1 MPNPF
6 QLFPEQASTIARDV
20 DALYLFLVSVA
31 TFFTLL
37 ICALVVTFAIR
48 YRRNARV
55 DRSNPP
61 TSNLLEIGW
70 SIVPLVLS
78 LLMFYWGAV
87 IYFRMHQAPP
97 NADEIYVVGKQW
109 MWKIQHP
116 NGRREVNELHV
127 PVGRP
132 IALKMISEDVIH
144 DFYIPAFRVK
154 MDVLPGRFTKM
165 WFEATKVGSYHL
177 FCAEY
182 CGTSHSQMIGKV
194 VVMEPSDYAAW
205 LNGETAGQSAEV
217 TGKQLYEQFR
227 CDTCHRQA
235 GRCPP
240 LDGIFGKTVRL
251 ANGQTTIANEEYLR
265 RSILE
270 PNADLVAGYQ
280 AVMPTYKGQIG
291 EEAILQIIAYLK
303 TLPGPSGGEATGPP
317 AMPAD
322 GQSTPPSAAAASP
335 VTEPS
340 PGAPAATAVDP
351 ATSPSPAAAT
361 PSANGSSSANDSPS
375 STDSPRP
382 AEPPAASASP
392 GATDGA
398 ATRVLWKTDERRLL
412 IVGSNGGKSSLAGQQ
427 PAYGSNRM
435 QPKASANSA

>member
-20 DALYLFLVSVA
+20 DALYFFLVSVA
-31 TFFTLL
+31 AFFTLL
-37 ICALVVTFAIR
+37 IGALVVTFAIR

-61 TSNLLEIGW
+61 SSNLLEIGW

-78 LLMFYWGAV
+78 LVMFYWGAV
-87 IYFRMHQAPP
+87 VYFRMHQAPP

-205 LNGETAGQSAEV
+205 LSGETVGQSAEV

-303 TLPGPSGGEATGPP
+303 TLPGPSGGEATGPQ
-317 AMPAD
+317 AMPAP
-322 GQSTPPSAAAASP
+322 GQSSA
-335 VTEPS
+335 PS
-340 PGAPAATAVDP
+340 PATAAPAVGEPPAVTPAATAAEP
-351 ATSPSPAAAT
+351 ATSPSPAAPTPAAT
-361 PSANGSSSANDSPS
+361 GSPGA
-375 STDSPRP
+375 
-382 AEPPAASASP
+382 AEPAAAPASP
-392 GATDGA
+392 GATESA
-398 ATRVLWKTDERRLL
+398 ATGELRRTAERWWLIADPADTDVRQVLMAGLQPVHRCSRVGR
-412 IVGSNGGKSSLAGQQ
+412 
-427 PAYGSNRM
+427 
-435 QPKASANSA
+435 KASPDSV